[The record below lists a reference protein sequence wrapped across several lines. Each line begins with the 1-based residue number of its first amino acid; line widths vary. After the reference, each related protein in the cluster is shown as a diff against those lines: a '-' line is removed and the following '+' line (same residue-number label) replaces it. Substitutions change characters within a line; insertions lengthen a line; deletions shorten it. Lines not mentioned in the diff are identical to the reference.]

1 MTFLDKLDFMM
12 RKLNIG
18 KSGLSEKSGVPYTTI
33 DSFYKKGFENTKM
46 STIKKIADALDVSLD
61 YLMVDSITDEEYGKT
76 NGFLIHYPEMEHIK
90 KYRTLDGH
98 GKEMVDI
105 VLDKEAARVADERR
119 RAIREEGEQ
128 SEDNVTWL
136 PFRCSIQPASAG
148 TGTYLGP
155 EAFEILYV
163 RENPLTRRASF
174 GVPVSGDSMEPKY
187 HDKDVLIVEG
197 AEEIDIG
204 EIGIFTIDGEGYVKE
219 LEEGELISL
228 NPLYD
233 PIPINDSIRCHG
245 RVIGV
250 LDPEWI
256 AEE

>member
-90 KYRTLDGH
+90 KYRTLDRY
-98 GKEMVDI
+98 GKEVVDL
-105 VLDKEAARVADERR
+105 VLDKEAERVADERR
-119 RAIREEGEQ
+119 RAIQGEVEDP
-128 SEDNVTWL
+128 EDNVAYFPL
-136 PFRCSIQPASAG
+136 RCSMQPASAG

-155 EAFEILYV
+155 EAFETIYV
-163 RENPLTRRASF
+163 RDNELTRRASF
-174 GVPVSGDSMEPKY
+174 SVPVSGDSMEPRY
-187 HDKDVLIVEG
+187 HDKDILMVEG
-197 AEEIDIG
+197 TERIEPG
-204 EIGIFTIDGEGYVKE
+204 EIGIFTVDGEGYVKE
-219 LEEGELISL
+219 LGDGELISL
-228 NPLYD
+228 NPRYH
-233 PIPINDSIRCHG
+233 PIPMNDSIRCHG

-256 AEE
+256 AE